1 MYRFFILF
9 LLFSCEVDET
19 VVIYDPTAEIFF
31 PTNTSYQ
38 DTNNIHHVDLDWTLE
53 YLPYFEL
60 NITADKLPDEITS
73 ATFDSDTYWVLE
85 DSLAF
90 TIPLYSP
97 YLGLET
103 YQGTPIPVNDTIVY
117 LNQFKGDIL
126 NIVQDDR
133 VYFYDNGTGFDTKR
147 LVGPFPPE
155 LEGDTINI
163 YMKVIW
169 EQDNYWIEKDFTEKF
184 IVE

>member
-1 MYRFFILF
+1 MMMTTVK
-9 LLFSCEVDET
+9 EVDMSVKLPPRKKLFVEDAA
-19 VVIYDPTAEIFF
+19 VGNDDDGVALAYDPNF
-31 PTNTSYQ
+31 
-38 DTNNIHHVDLDWTLE
+38 LD
-53 YLPYFEL
+53 
-60 NITADKLPDEITS
+60 
-73 ATFDSDTYWVLE
+73 
-85 DSLAF
+85 
-90 TIPLYSP
+90 
-97 YLGLET
+97 
-103 YQGTPIPVNDTIVY
+103 VY
-117 LNQFKGDIL
+117 LNGVRLVNGATNDYTATDGSTITLSSGASAGDIL